1 MIYVVTES
9 ENLVKKGNSETL
21 QPMHP
26 RQSTPFISRTQS
38 WQRANSGPCGAG
50 YRLRAGTKCQHGESL
65 SLLVEAKDRNGTSW
79 FLFENKCPSGS
90 GLGVLNAFL
99 LNYLF
104 TLFYFYWNIK
114 LISTWRG
121 SGTHSLCSAIT
132 EAPMTGYT
140 GVIKCFLG
148 RAK

>member
-65 SLLVEAKDRNGTSW
+65 SLLVEAKDRNGTS
-79 FLFENKCPSGS
+79 
-90 GLGVLNAFL
+90 
-99 LNYLF
+99 
-104 TLFYFYWNIK
+104 
-114 LISTWRG
+114 
-121 SGTHSLCSAIT
+121 
-132 EAPMTGYT
+132 
-140 GVIKCFLG
+140 
-148 RAK
+148 